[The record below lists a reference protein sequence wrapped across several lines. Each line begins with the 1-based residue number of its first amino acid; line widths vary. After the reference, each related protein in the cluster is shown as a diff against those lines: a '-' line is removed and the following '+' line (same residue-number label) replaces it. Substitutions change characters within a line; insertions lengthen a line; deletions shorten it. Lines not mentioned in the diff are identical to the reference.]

1 MTDVRFVIEIRD
13 GEDWYTCDTVY
24 YDLDRACEKALPI
37 AREMLNEL
45 YDTSDLTDDDIFNWL
60 YEDMNVDDLVR
71 IICLD

>member
-1 MTDVRFVIEIRD
+1 MTDVRFVVEIN
-13 GEDWYTCDTVY
+13 ENNKWFTHDTTY
-24 YDLDRACEKALPI
+24 HSLEKACEYALPI